1 MKSKPL
7 ILSAVLLLIPI
18 MVLAVSVNLAVK
30 MGAGCPFKH
39 GPKIDRC
46 KPGVIPSNVNSIDSI
61 GMATPF
67 STPSSSWPSLLSGQ
81 VNNANI
87 DFALDSPTL
96 FPLRC

>member
-7 ILSAVLLLIPI
+7 IITAVLLLIPI
-18 MVLAVSVNLAVK
+18 MVLAVSVNLAIK
-30 MGAGCPFKH
+30 MRTGCPFKH

-46 KPGVIPSNVNSIDSI
+46 KPGVIHANENSIESI
-61 GMATPF
+61 GMVTPF
-67 STPSSSWPSLLSGQ
+67 SKPSPSWPSLLSGQ
-81 VNNANI
+81 VNNADI